1 MKHRTAI
8 TMPKDMDNTSP
19 LYQAMKRRSVS
30 SGSKRETP
38 LQLYFQINVDEHGAY
53 LRIIDDSRRDIEPD
67 PRGYSGP
74 VRDILQLID
83 AIKLRTAFQIDWEK
97 PSGRLYLADN
107 ETVLWQLR
115 NCPNVVDA
123 AMRPI
128 QFADNDQLGKVII
141 TIQDAEPQLET
152 TFAVEYNHEII
163 SPIMAITETCVY
175 AQGTLIDIKSLGG
188 KPQSLRLFQTFVFPH
203 ELEKYLSLLMST
215 YPGISIRYDN
225 FIVEEGEP
233 ITTQQCVFIE
243 KIDADNTLYL
253 RMSQSIPE
261 TEPTLIEEFDIQRY
275 VSVNPAEKR
284 MLISRILDKDI
295 APLVEGLSKK
305 LSQIKKLARTSS
317 DFIVDGTLF
326 IIQEELAREF
336 IRKELEHIV
345 QNFVVY
351 GSENLK
357 TYRIKSVTPTLSV
370 SLSHGIDFL
379 EGDVGVV
386 IDEEHFTVF
395 DALAMFKNHGYV
407 QLSDGTQALP
417 NAEFMRKLER
427 IFHKSKKKTRI
438 SFFDLPIIEE
448 LLDENAAEKAFPKAR
463 SIFRGFSTYQ
473 DRDIHIPSLNT
484 ELRNYQELGFK
495 WMRYLHDNRLGG
507 CLADDMGLG
516 KTLQTIALLASLY
529 PGEKKQSLIIMPK
542 SLLFNWEQE
551 IKKFAP
557 QISTYT
563 YYGGDRDWDLAIKS
577 DVILTTYSVLRND
590 IEALREKEFHMVVLD
605 ESQNIKNLNSR
616 TARSALLLR
625 SECRFAL
632 SGTPIENNIGE
643 LYALF
648 RFLNPSMFGGP
659 DEFTRMYATPIQRE
673 NSKEIASELR
683 RKIFPFILR
692 RLKKEV
698 AKELPDRI
706 EQTIFIEMSPE
717 QMSYYEQRRNFYY
730 QTIREEIQAEG
741 LQKSQFHILQA
752 LSDLRQIASCPEV
765 KTEGTIISPKRE
777 VLMEHVV
784 DAVANGHKILIFS
797 NYIGAVSTIEE
808 ELTKEGIGH
817 VVMTGSSTNRQSIV
831 EKFQKDD
838 SIRAFVMTLK
848 TGGLG
853 LNLTAADMIFL
864 YDPWWNIAAENQ
876 AIDRSHRIGQANTVL
891 SYKLI
896 ARGSIEEKILKLQDR
911 KRELFDAIISTDGAS
926 LKALTE
932 EDIEYILGDG
942 ETNDH
947 TR

>member
-1 MKHRTAI
+1 
-8 TMPKDMDNTSP
+8 MPKDMDNTSP
-19 LYQAMKRRSVS
+19 LYEAMKRRTVN
-30 SGSKRETP
+30 SGSKKETP

-53 LRIIDDSRRDIEPD
+53 LRIIDDTRRDIEPD
-67 PRGYSGP
+67 ARGYSGP

-83 AIKLRTAFQIDWEK
+83 AIRLRTAFQIDWEK

-107 ETVLWQLR
+107 EMLIWQLK

-128 QFADNDQLGKVII
+128 SFADNDIPAKVIV
-141 TIQDAEPQLET
+141 TISGNEPQLET
-152 TFAVEYNHEII
+152 TFAIEYGHDII
-163 SPIMAITETCVY
+163 SPIMAISESCVY
-175 AQGTLIDIKSLGG
+175 AQGMLINIKPLGG

-203 ELEKYLSLLMST
+203 EIEKYLSLLLST
-215 YPGISIRYDN
+215 YPGINVRYDEYV
-225 FIVEEGEP
+225 VEEGEP
-233 ITTQQCVFIE
+233 LQTQQCVFIE

-253 RMSQSIPE
+253 RLSQSLPE

-284 MLISRILDKDI
+284 IMISRVLDKDI
-295 APLVEGLSKK
+295 APLVEDLSKK
-305 LSQIKKLARTSS
+305 LSLHKKLLRTSS

-345 QNFVVY
+345 RDFVVF

-357 TYRIKSVTPTLSV
+357 TYRIKAVTPTLSV

-407 QLSDGTQALP
+407 QLSNGTQALP
-417 NAEFMRKLER
+417 NVEFMRKLER
-427 IFHKSKKKTRI
+427 IFQKSKRKTRI

-463 SIFRGFSTYQ
+463 SIFRGFATYQ
-473 DRDIHIPSLNT
+473 DRTIEIPQINA
-484 ELRNYQELGFK
+484 ELRPYQILGFK
-495 WMRYLHDNRLGG
+495 WMRYLHDHQLGG

-516 KTLQTIALLASLY
+516 KTLQTITMLASLY

-542 SLLFNWEQE
+542 SLLFNWAQE
-551 IKKFAP
+551 FQKFAP
-557 QISTYT
+557 QISFYT
-563 YYGGDRDWDLAIKS
+563 YYGGNRDWDKADDA

-590 IEALREKEFHMVVLD
+590 IEELREKDFHMVVLD

-616 TARSALLLR
+616 TARAALLLR

-648 RFLNPSMFGGP
+648 RFLNPSMFGSP
-659 DEFTRMYATPIQRE
+659 DEFSRMYATPIQRD

-683 RKIFPFILR
+683 KKIFPFILR

-698 AKELPDRI
+698 AKELPERI
-706 EQTIFIEMSPE
+706 EQTIYVEMSPE
-717 QMSYYEQRRNFYY
+717 QQTYYEQRRNFYY

-777 VLMEHVV
+777 VLMEHIL
-784 DAVANGHKILIFS
+784 DAVANGHKVLIFS
-797 NYIGAVSTIEE
+797 NYVGAVNTIEE
-808 ELTKEGIGH
+808 ELNKAGIGH
-817 VVMTGSSTNRQSIV
+817 VTMTGSSTNRQQIV
-831 EKFQKDD
+831 EKFQQDET
-838 SIRAFVMTLK
+838 IRAFVMTLK

-853 LNLTAADMIFL
+853 LNLTSADMIFL

-876 AIDRSHRIGQANTVL
+876 AIDRSHRIGQKNTVL

-911 KRELFDAIISTDGAS
+911 KRELFDAIISTDGTS

-932 EDIEYILGDG
+932 EDIEYILGEG
-942 ETNDH
+942 ETDDH
-947 TR
+947 SR

>member
-1 MKHRTAI
+1 
-8 TMPKDMDNTSP
+8 MPKDMDNTSP
-19 LYQAMKRRSVS
+19 LYEAMKRRSMS
-30 SGSKRETP
+30 SGTKKETP

-53 LRIIDDSRRDIEPD
+53 LRIIDDTRRDIEPD
-67 PRGYSGP
+67 ARGYSGP

-83 AIKLRTAFQIDWEK
+83 AIRLRTAFQIDWEK

-107 ETVLWQLR
+107 ELLIWQLR

-128 QFADNDQLGKVII
+128 TFADNEIPAKVIV
-141 TIQDAEPQLET
+141 TISGNEPQLET
-152 TFAVEYNHEII
+152 TFAVEHGHEII
-163 SPIMAITETCVY
+163 SPIMAISESCVY
-175 AQGTLIDIKSLGG
+175 AQGTLINIKPLGG

-203 ELEKYLSLLMST
+203 EIEKYLSLLLST
-215 YPGISIRYDN
+215 YPGISVRYDEYV
-225 FIVEEGEP
+225 VEEGEP
-233 ITTQQCVFIE
+233 LQTQQCVFIE

-253 RMSQSIPE
+253 RLSQSLPE

-284 MLISRILDKDI
+284 IMISRVLDKDI
-295 APLVEGLSKK
+295 APLVEDLSKK
-305 LSQIKKLARTSS
+305 LSLHKKLLRTSS

-345 QNFVVY
+345 RDFVVF

-357 TYRIKSVTPTLSV
+357 TYRIKAVTPTLSV

-407 QLSDGTQALP
+407 QLSNGTQALP
-417 NAEFMRKLER
+417 NVEFMRKLER
-427 IFHKSKKKTRI
+427 IFQKSKRKTRI

-473 DRDIHIPSLNT
+473 DRNIEIPNINA
-484 ELRNYQELGFK
+484 ELRPYQILGFK
-495 WMRYLHDNRLGG
+495 WMRYLHDNQLGG

-516 KTLQTIALLASLY
+516 KTLQTITMLASLY
-529 PGEKKQSLIIMPK
+529 PGESKQSIIIMPK
-542 SLLFNWEQE
+542 SLLFNWAQE
-551 IKKFAP
+551 LQKFAP
-557 QISTYT
+557 QISYYT
-563 YYGGDRDWDLAIKS
+563 YYGGNRDWDKANDA

-590 IEALREKEFHMVVLD
+590 IEELREKDFHMVVLD

-616 TARSALLLR
+616 TARAALLLK

-648 RFLNPSMFGGP
+648 RFLNPSMFGSP
-659 DEFTRMYATPIQRE
+659 DEFSRMYATPIQRD

-683 RKIFPFILR
+683 KKIFPFILR

-698 AKELPDRI
+698 AKELPERI
-706 EQTIFIEMSPE
+706 EQTIYVEMSPE
-717 QMSYYEQRRNFYY
+717 QQTYYEQRRNFYY
-730 QTIREEIQAEG
+730 QTIREEILAEG

-777 VLMEHVV
+777 VLMEHVL
-784 DAVANGHKILIFS
+784 DAIANGHKILIFS
-797 NYIGAVSTIEE
+797 NYVGAVNTIEE
-808 ELTKEGIGH
+808 ELNKANIGY
-817 VVMTGSSTNRQSIV
+817 VSMTGSSTNRQQIV
-831 EKFQKDD
+831 ERFQQDE

-876 AIDRSHRIGQANTVL
+876 AIDRSHRIGQKNTVL

-911 KRELFDAIISTDGAS
+911 KRELFDAIISTDGTS

-932 EDIEYILGDG
+932 EDIEYILGEG
-942 ETNDH
+942 ETDDH
-947 TR
+947 SR

>member
-1 MKHRTAI
+1 
-8 TMPKDMDNTSP
+8 MPKDMDNTSP
-19 LYQAMKRRSVS
+19 LYEAMKRRSMS
-30 SGSKRETP
+30 SGTKKETP

-53 LRIIDDSRRDIEPD
+53 LRIIDDTRRDIEPD
-67 PRGYSGP
+67 ARGYSGP

-83 AIKLRTAFQIDWEK
+83 AIRLRTAFQIDWEK

-107 ETVLWQLR
+107 ELLIWQLR

-128 QFADNDQLGKVII
+128 TFADNEIPAKVIV
-141 TIQDAEPQLET
+141 TISGNEPQLET
-152 TFAVEYNHEII
+152 TFAVEHGHEII
-163 SPIMAITETCVY
+163 SPIMAISESCVY
-175 AQGTLIDIKSLGG
+175 AQGTLINIKPLGG

-203 ELEKYLSLLMST
+203 EIEKYLSLLLST
-215 YPGISIRYDN
+215 YPGISVRYDEYV
-225 FIVEEGEP
+225 VEEGEP
-233 ITTQQCVFIE
+233 LQTQQCVFIE

-253 RMSQSIPE
+253 RLSQSLPE

-284 MLISRILDKDI
+284 IMISRVLDKDI
-295 APLVEGLSKK
+295 APLVEDLSKK
-305 LSQIKKLARTSS
+305 LSLHKKLLRTSS

-345 QNFVVY
+345 RDFVVF

-357 TYRIKSVTPTLSV
+357 TYRIKAVTPTLSV

-407 QLSDGTQALP
+407 QLSNGTQALP
-417 NAEFMRKLER
+417 NVEFMRKLER
-427 IFHKSKKKTRI
+427 IFQKSKRKTRI

-473 DRDIHIPSLNT
+473 DRNIEIPNINA
-484 ELRNYQELGFK
+484 ELRPYQILGFK
-495 WMRYLHDNRLGG
+495 WMRYLHDNQLGG

-516 KTLQTIALLASLY
+516 KTLQTITMLASLY
-529 PGEKKQSLIIMPK
+529 PGESKQSIIIMPK
-542 SLLFNWEQE
+542 SLLFNWAQE
-551 IKKFAP
+551 LQKFAP
-557 QISTYT
+557 QISYYT
-563 YYGGDRDWDLAIKS
+563 YYGGNRDWDKANDA

-590 IEALREKEFHMVVLD
+590 IEELREKDFHMVVLD

-616 TARSALLLR
+616 TARAALLLK

-648 RFLNPSMFGGP
+648 RFLNPSMFGSP
-659 DEFTRMYATPIQRE
+659 DEFSRMYATPIQRD

-683 RKIFPFILR
+683 KKIFPFILR

-698 AKELPDRI
+698 AKELPERI
-706 EQTIFIEMSPE
+706 EQTIYVEMSPE
-717 QMSYYEQRRNFYY
+717 QQTYYEQRRNFYY
-730 QTIREEIQAEG
+730 QTIREEILAEG

-777 VLMEHVV
+777 VLMEHVL
-784 DAVANGHKILIFS
+784 DAIANGHKILIFS
-797 NYIGAVSTIEE
+797 NYVGAVNTIEE
-808 ELTKEGIGH
+808 ELNKANIGY
-817 VVMTGSSTNRQSIV
+817 VSMTGSSTNRQHIV
-831 EKFQKDD
+831 ERFQQDE

-876 AIDRSHRIGQANTVL
+876 AIDRSHRIGQKNTVL

-911 KRELFDAIISTDGAS
+911 KRELFDAIISTDGTS

-932 EDIEYILGDG
+932 EDIEYILGEG
-942 ETNDH
+942 ETDDH
-947 TR
+947 SR

>member
-1 MKHRTAI
+1 
-8 TMPKDMDNTSP
+8 MPKDMDTTSP
-19 LYQAMKRRSVS
+19 LYEAMKRRSVS
-30 SGSKRETP
+30 TGTKRETP

-67 PRGYSGP
+67 HRGYSGP

-83 AIKLRTAFQIDWEK
+83 AIRLRTAFQIDWEK

-107 ETVLWQLR
+107 EIVLWKLKH
-115 NCPNVVDA
+115 CPNVVDA

-128 QFADNDQLGKVII
+128 TFAEQETPAKVLV
-141 TIQDAEPQLET
+141 TISGSEPQLET
-152 TFAVEYNHEII
+152 TFAVQFGNDII
-163 SPIMAITETCVY
+163 SPIMAISESCVY
-175 AQGTLIDIKSLGG
+175 AHGTLIDIKPLGG
-188 KPQSLRLFQTFVFPH
+188 KPHSLRLFQTFVFPH
-203 ELEKYLSLLMST
+203 ELEKYLSLLLST
-215 YPGISIRYDN
+215 YPGISIHYEDYK
-225 FIVEEGEP
+225 VEEGEP
-233 ITTQQCVFIE
+233 LNTQQCVFIE

-253 RMSQSIPE
+253 RLSQSLPE
-261 TEPTLIEEFDIQRY
+261 TEPTLIEEFDIQRF
-275 VSVNPAEKR
+275 VSVNPTEKR
-284 MLISRILDKDI
+284 ILISRVMDKDL
-295 APLVEGLSKK
+295 APLVEDLTKK
-305 LSQIKKLARTSS
+305 LSHIKKLARTSS
-317 DFIVDGTLF
+317 DFVVDGTLF

-345 QNFVVY
+345 REFVVY

-357 TYRIKSVTPTLSV
+357 TYRIKAVSPTLSV

-379 EGDVGVV
+379 EGDVGII

-407 QLSDGTQALP
+407 QLSNGTQALP
-417 NAEFMRKLER
+417 NTEFMRKLER
-427 IFHKSKKKTRI
+427 IFQKSKKKTRI

-463 SIFRGFSTYQ
+463 SIFRGFTTYQ
-473 DRDIHIPSLNT
+473 DRNIDIPNVNAD
-484 ELRNYQELGFK
+484 LRPYQVLGYK
-495 WMRYLHDNRLGG
+495 WMRYLHDNKLGG

-516 KTLQTIALLASLY
+516 KTLQTITLLSSIY
-529 PGEKKQSLIIMPK
+529 PGEKKQTLIIMPK

-557 QISTYT
+557 HISYYT
-563 YYGGDRDWDLAIKS
+563 YYGGKRDWEMANDA

-590 IEALREKEFHMVVLD
+590 IEELREKEFHMIVLD

-648 RFLNPSMFGGP
+648 RFLNPSMFGSP
-659 DEFTRMYATPIQRE
+659 DEFSRMYALPIQKE
-673 NSKEIASELR
+673 NSKEVASELR

-706 EQTIFIEMSPE
+706 EQTVYVEMSPE
-717 QMSYYEQRRNFYY
+717 QQTYYEQRRNFYY
-730 QTIREEIQAEG
+730 QTIREEIQNEG

-765 KTEGTIISPKRE
+765 KTEGTIISPKKE
-777 VLMEHVV
+777 VLMEYMI
-784 DAVANGHKILIFS
+784 DAIANGHKVLIFS
-797 NYIGAVSTIEE
+797 NYVGAVNTIEQA
-808 ELTKEGIGH
+808 LNQANIGH
-817 VVMTGSSTNRQSIV
+817 VVMTGSSTNRQQIV
-831 EKFQKDD
+831 ERFQQDP

-853 LNLTAADMIFL
+853 LNLTAADIIFL

-876 AIDRSHRIGQANTVL
+876 AIDRSHRIGQLNTVL

-896 ARGSIEEKILKLQDR
+896 ARGSIEEKILRLQDR

-926 LKALTE
+926 LKTLTE

-942 ETNDH
+942 DSNDDS
-947 TR
+947 R

>member
-1 MKHRTAI
+1 
-8 TMPKDMDNTSP
+8 MPKDMDNTSP
-19 LYQAMKRRSVS
+19 LYEAMKRRSVN
-30 SGSKRETP
+30 SGTKKETP

-53 LRIIDDSRRDIEPD
+53 LRIIDDTRRDIEPD
-67 PRGYSGP
+67 ARGYSGP

-83 AIKLRTAFQIDWEK
+83 AIRLRTAFQIDWEK

-107 ETVLWQLR
+107 EMLIWQLR
-115 NCPNVVDA
+115 HCPNVVDA

-128 QFADNDQLGKVII
+128 SFADNDIPAKVIV
-141 TIQDAEPQLET
+141 TISGHEPQLET
-152 TFAVEYNHEII
+152 TFAVEYGHDII
-163 SPIMAITETCVY
+163 SPIMAISETCVY
-175 AQGTLIDIKSLGG
+175 AQGMLINIKPLGG

-203 ELEKYLSLLMST
+203 ELEKYLSLLLST
-215 YPGISIRYDN
+215 YPGIHVKYDDYV
-225 FIVEEGEP
+225 IEEGEP
-233 ITTQQCVFIE
+233 LHTQQCVFIE

-253 RMSQSIPE
+253 RLSQSLPE
-261 TEPTLIEEFDIQRY
+261 TEPTLIEEFDIQRF

-284 MLISRILDKDI
+284 ILVSRVLDKDI
-295 APLVEGLSKK
+295 APLVEDLSKK
-305 LSQIKKLARTSS
+305 LSLHKKLLRTSS

-345 QNFVVY
+345 RDFVVF

-357 TYRIKSVTPTLSV
+357 TYRIKAVTPTLSV

-407 QLSDGTQALP
+407 QLSNGTQALP
-417 NAEFMRKLER
+417 NVEFMRKLER
-427 IFHKSKKKTRI
+427 IFQKSKRKTRI
-438 SFFDLPIIEE
+438 SFFDLPIIED

-463 SIFRGFSTYQ
+463 SIFRGFTTYQ
-473 DRDIHIPSLNT
+473 DRSIEIPEINA
-484 ELRNYQELGFK
+484 ELRPYQILGFK
-495 WMRYLHDNRLGG
+495 WMRYLHDNQLGG

-516 KTLQTIALLASLY
+516 KTLQTITMLASLY

-542 SLLFNWEQE
+542 SLLFNWAQE
-551 IKKFAP
+551 LQKFAP
-557 QISTYT
+557 QISFYT
-563 YYGGDRDWDLAIKS
+563 YYGGNRDWDKADDA

-590 IEALREKEFHMVVLD
+590 IEELREKDFHMVVLD

-616 TARSALLLR
+616 TARAALLLK

-648 RFLNPSMFGGP
+648 RFLNPSMFGSP
-659 DEFTRMYATPIQRE
+659 DEFSRMYAMPIQRD

-698 AKELPDRI
+698 AKELPERI
-706 EQTIFIEMSPE
+706 EQTIYVEMSPE
-717 QMSYYEQRRNFYY
+717 QQTYYEQRRNFYY
-730 QTIREEIQAEG
+730 QTIREEIQTEG

-777 VLMEHVV
+777 VLMEHVL
-784 DAVANGHKILIFS
+784 DAVANGHKVLIFS
-797 NYIGAVSTIEE
+797 NYVGAVNTIEE
-808 ELTKEGIGH
+808 ELNKAGIGH
-817 VVMTGSSTNRQSIV
+817 VTMTGSSTNRQQIV
-831 EKFQKDD
+831 EKFQQDE

-853 LNLTAADMIFL
+853 LNLTSADMIFL

-876 AIDRSHRIGQANTVL
+876 AIDRSHRIGQKNTVL

-911 KRELFDAIISTDGAS
+911 KRELFDAIISTDGTS

-932 EDIEYILGDG
+932 EDIEYILGEG
-942 ETNDH
+942 ETDDH
-947 TR
+947 SR

>member
-1 MKHRTAI
+1 
-8 TMPKDMDNTSP
+8 MPKDMDNTSP
-19 LYQAMKRRSVS
+19 LYEAMKRRSPS
-30 SGSKRETP
+30 AGTNRETP

-83 AIKLRTAFQIDWEK
+83 TIRLRTAFQIDWEK

-107 ETVLWQLR
+107 EILLWQMK

-128 QFADNDQLGKVII
+128 TFADNEIPAKVVV
-141 TIQDAEPQLET
+141 TISGVESQLET
-152 TFAVEYNHEII
+152 TFAVDYGRELI
-163 SPIMAITETCVY
+163 SPIMAISESCVY
-175 AQGTLIDIKSLGG
+175 AQGMLIDIKPLGG

-203 ELEKYLSLLMST
+203 ELEKYLSLLLST
-215 YPGISIRYDN
+215 YPGINVKYDDY
-225 FIVEEGEP
+225 IVEEGEAL
-233 ITTQQCVFIE
+233 TTQQCVFIE

-253 RMSQSIPE
+253 RLSQSLPE

-284 MLISRILDKDI
+284 ILIFRVLDKDI
-295 APLVEGLSKK
+295 APLVQDLSKK
-305 LSQIKKLARTSS
+305 LSLHKKLLRTSS

-345 QNFVVY
+345 RDFVVY

-357 TYRIKSVTPTLSV
+357 TYRIKAVTPTLSV

-407 QLSDGTQALP
+407 QLSNGTQALP
-417 NAEFMRKLER
+417 NIEFMRKLER
-427 IFHKSKKKTRI
+427 IFQKSKKKTRI
-438 SFFDLPIIEE
+438 SFFDLPIIED

-473 DRDIHIPSLNT
+473 DRNIKLPKINA
-484 ELRNYQELGFK
+484 ELRPYQVLGFK
-495 WMRYLHDNRLGG
+495 WMRYLHDNNLGG

-516 KTLQTIALLASLY
+516 KTLQTITMLASLY

-542 SLLFNWEQE
+542 SLLFNWAQE
-551 IKKFAP
+551 LQRFAP
-557 QISTYT
+557 QISFYT
-563 YYGGDRDWDLAIKS
+563 YYGGNRDWDKADNA

-590 IEALREKEFHMVVLD
+590 IEELREKDFHMVVLD

-616 TARSALLLR
+616 TARAALLLR
-625 SECRFAL
+625 SNCRFAL

-648 RFLNPSMFGGP
+648 RFLNPSMFGSP
-659 DEFTRMYATPIQRE
+659 DEFSRMYAVPIQRD

-683 RKIFPFILR
+683 KKIFPFILR
-692 RLKKEV
+692 RLKREV
-698 AKELPDRI
+698 AKELPERI
-706 EQTIFIEMSPE
+706 EQTLYVEMSPE
-717 QMSYYEQRRNFYY
+717 QQTYYEQRRNFYY
-730 QTIREEIQAEG
+730 QTIREEIITEG

-765 KTEGTIISPKRE
+765 KTEGAIISPKRE
-777 VLMEHVV
+777 VLMEHVL

-797 NYIGAVSTIEE
+797 NYIGAVNTIEE
-808 ELTKEGIGH
+808 ELSKAGIGH
-817 VVMTGSSTNRQSIV
+817 VVMTGSSTNRQQIV
-831 EKFQKDD
+831 EKFQQDE

-876 AIDRSHRIGQANTVL
+876 AIDRSHRIGQKNTVL

-911 KRELFDAIISTDGAS
+911 KRELFDAIISTDGTS

-932 EDIEYILGDG
+932 EDIEYILGEG
-942 ETNDH
+942 ETDDH
-947 TR
+947 SR

>member
-1 MKHRTAI
+1 
-8 TMPKDMDNTSP
+8 MPKDMDNTSP
-19 LYQAMKRRSVS
+19 LYEAMKRRMS
-30 SGSKRETP
+30 SAGTKRETP

-83 AIKLRTAFQIDWEK
+83 GIRLRTAFQIDWEK

-107 ETVLWQLR
+107 EMLLWQLR
-115 NCPNVVDA
+115 HCPNVVDA

-128 QFADNDQLGKVII
+128 TFAENETPAKVIV
-141 TIQDAEPQLET
+141 TISGIEPQLET
-152 TFAVEYNHEII
+152 TFAVEYGHECI
-163 SPIMAITETCVY
+163 SPIMAISESCVY
-175 AQGTLIDIKSLGG
+175 AQGMLIDIKPLGG

-203 ELEKYLSLLMST
+203 ELEKYLSLLLST
-215 YPGISIRYDN
+215 YPGINVTYDDY
-225 FIVEEGEP
+225 IVEEGEP
-233 ITTQQCVFIE
+233 LSTQQCVFIE

-253 RMSQSIPE
+253 RLSQSLPE
-261 TEPTLIEEFDIQRY
+261 TEPTLIEEFDIQRF

-284 MLISRILDKDI
+284 ILISRVLDKDI
-295 APLVEGLSKK
+295 APLVEDISKK
-305 LSQIKKLARTSS
+305 LSLHKKLLRTSS

-336 IRKELEHIV
+336 IRKELEHIIRD
-345 QNFVVY
+345 FVVF

-357 TYRIKSVTPTLSV
+357 TYRIKAVTPTLSV

-407 QLSDGTQALP
+407 QLSNGTQALP
-417 NAEFMRKLER
+417 NIEFMRKLER
-427 IFHKSKKKTRI
+427 IFQKSKKKTRI
-438 SFFDLPIIEE
+438 SFFDLPIIED

-463 SIFRGFSTYQ
+463 SIFRGFSSYQ
-473 DRDIHIPSLNT
+473 DRPIEVPKINA
-484 ELRNYQELGFK
+484 ELRPYQVLGFK
-495 WMRYLHDNRLGG
+495 WMRYLHDCHLGG

-516 KTLQTIALLASLY
+516 KTLQTITMLASLY
-529 PGEKKQSLIIMPK
+529 PGEQKQSLIIMPK
-542 SLLFNWEQE
+542 SLLFNWAQE
-551 IKKFAP
+551 LQKFAP
-557 QISTYT
+557 QISFYT
-563 YYGGDRDWDLAIKS
+563 YYGGNRDWDKADDA

-590 IEALREKEFHMVVLD
+590 IEELREKDFHMVVLD

-616 TARSALLLR
+616 TARAALLLR

-632 SGTPIENNIGE
+632 SGTPIENNIGD

-648 RFLNPSMFGGP
+648 RFLNPSMFGSP
-659 DEFTRMYATPIQRE
+659 DEFSRMYAMPIQRD

-683 RKIFPFILR
+683 KKIFPFILR
-692 RLKKEV
+692 RLKREV
-698 AKELPDRI
+698 AKELPERI
-706 EQTIFIEMSPE
+706 EQTLYVEMSPE
-717 QMSYYEQRRNFYY
+717 QQTYYEQRRNFYY
-730 QTIREEIQAEG
+730 QTIREEILAEG
-741 LQKSQFHILQA
+741 LQKSQFHIFQA

-765 KTEGTIISPKRE
+765 KTEGNIISPKRE
-777 VLMEHVV
+777 VLMEHIL
-784 DAVANGHKILIFS
+784 DAVANGHKVLIFS
-797 NYIGAVSTIEE
+797 NYVGAVNTIEE
-808 ELTKEGIGH
+808 DLNNAGIGH
-817 VVMTGSSTNRQSIV
+817 VVMTGSSTNRQKIV
-831 EKFQKDD
+831 EKFQQDE

-876 AIDRSHRIGQANTVL
+876 AIDRSHRIGQKNTVL

-911 KRELFDAIISTDGAS
+911 KRELFDAIISTDGTS

-932 EDIEYILGDG
+932 EDIEYILGEG
-942 ETNDH
+942 EANDH
-947 TR
+947 S